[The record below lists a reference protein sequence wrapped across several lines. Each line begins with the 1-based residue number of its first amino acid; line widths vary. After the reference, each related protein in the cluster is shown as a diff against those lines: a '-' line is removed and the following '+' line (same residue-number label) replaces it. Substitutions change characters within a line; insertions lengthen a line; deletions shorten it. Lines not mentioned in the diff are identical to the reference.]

1 MKSFSFGRRLAAV
14 ATAASLVL
22 LGPAATAD
30 AGSLPAPGPA
40 DGAESPEPVRIM
52 PLGDSI
58 TYGVGSSA
66 GDSYRGPLYWRLA
79 QAGVQ
84 VDYVGS
90 MRSGVSPDPDNE
102 GHKGWTIAQL
112 AARVDDWLTTYR
124 PDVILLHIG
133 TNDMVR
139 GNQDAAADLA
149 ALLDRIAADR
159 PDAQVFVAKIV
170 GLGDYDD
177 IAAQRYRTYFFNAAI
192 PGLVASKGA
201 NFHLVDDSGVRGI
214 DMWNREHPND
224 YGYRKMAWNWYRAL
238 EPVLNPGGP
247 AWPAADDPYQAAYG
261 YRCVQRSSLGTDAQ
275 GCHVWYQRDHR
286 WRLPV
291 TTTVRYRAKAKG
303 RTVTRVRTVTRWVVA
318 D

>member
-22 LGPAATAD
+22 LGPPATAD
-30 AGSLPAPGPA
+30 AGPA
-40 DGAESPEPVRIM
+40 DAPPAAPASSLRIM

-66 GDSYRGPLYWRLA
+66 LDSYRGDLFWRLA
-79 QAGVQ
+79 RAGVP

-90 MRSGVSPDPDNE
+90 MRSGNSPDPDNE

-112 AARVDDWLTTYR
+112 SARVDDWLATYR

-139 GNQDAAADLA
+139 GNQDAAADLD
-149 ALLDRIAADR
+149 ALLGRIAADA

-170 GLGDYDD
+170 GLGNYDD

-192 PGLVASKGA
+192 PGLVASRGP
-201 NFHLVDDSGVRGI
+201 NFHLVDDGDVHGI

-238 EPVLNPGGP
+238 EPVLNPDGP
-247 AWPAADDPYQAAYG
+247 AWPAADDPYRAATG
-261 YRCVQRSSLGTDAQ
+261 YHCVQRSSLGADVQ
-275 GCHVWYQRDHR
+275 GCHLWYQRDHK

-291 TTTVRYRAKAKG
+291 TTKVRYRARANGKS
-303 RTVTRVRTVTRWVVA
+303 VTRVRTVTRWVTA
-318 D
+318 S

>member
-1 MKSFSFGRRLAAV
+1 
-14 ATAASLVL
+14 
-22 LGPAATAD
+22 
-30 AGSLPAPGPA
+30 
-40 DGAESPEPVRIM
+40 VR
-52 PLGDSI
+52 
-58 TYGVGSSA
+58 
-66 GDSYRGPLYWRLA
+66 
-79 QAGVQ
+79 

-112 AARVDDWLTTYR
+112 AARVDDWLATYR

-139 GNQDAAADLA
+139 GSQDATADLA

-192 PGLVASKGA
+192 PGLVAAKGP
-201 NFHLVDDSGVRGI
+201 NFHVVDDSGVHGI

-224 YGYRKMAWNWYRAL
+224 YGYQKMAWTWYRAL
-238 EPVLNPGGP
+238 EPQLNPDGP
-247 AWPAADDPYQAAYG
+247 AWPAADDPYRAASG
-261 YRCVQRSSLGTDAQ
+261 YRCVQRSSLGADAQ

-291 TTTVRYRAKAKG
+291 TATVRYHAKTKG
-303 RTVTRVRTVTRWVVA
+303 RTVTRVRTVAFQGIEAQPVDVQVMIAPGKISRMNCPGLLGSGRVENGL
-318 D
+318 

>member
-1 MKSFSFGRRLAAV
+1 MKSFSFGRRLVAV
-14 ATAASLVL
+14 AAAASFVL

-30 AGSLPAPGPA
+30 ARPATEAAGT
-40 DGAESPEPVRIM
+40 PVRIM

-66 GDSYRGPLYWRLA
+66 LDSYRGALFWRLA
-79 QAGVQ
+79 QAGVRA
-84 VDYVGS
+84 DYVGS
-90 MRSGVSPDPDNE
+90 MRSGVSPDQDNE

-112 AARVDDWLTTYR
+112 SARVDDWLATYQ

-139 GNQDAAADLA
+139 GNQDAATDLD
-149 ALLDRIAADR
+149 ALLDKIAADR

-177 IAAQRYRTYFFNAAI
+177 VAAQRYRTYFFNAAI
-192 PGLVASKGA
+192 PGIVASKGP
-201 NFHLVDDSGVRGI
+201 NFHVVDDSRMHGI

-224 YGYRKMAWNWYRAL
+224 YGYQKMAWNWYRAL

-247 AWPAADDPYQAAYG
+247 AWPAADNPYRAALG
-261 YRCVQRSSLGTDAQ
+261 YHCVQRSSLGADAQ
-275 GCHVWYQRDHR
+275 GCHVWYQRDHQ

-291 TTTVRYRAKAKG
+291 TTKVRYRAKAANGK
-303 RTVTRVRTVTRWVVA
+303 TVDRVRTVTRWVIA